1 MSSRGESSFSRL
13 PGFGARLYDSM
24 SRAHAIKAQFKEI
37 AQFLVSRVKGG
48 RVLDVGM
55 GPGRLLLE
63 IHRLNPALELYGLD
77 VSGSMVRLAGQNL
90 AGIKTDL
97 RQGSIE
103 QTDFGG
109 NFFDLVTC
117 TGSFYLWERPEA
129 CLGEVFRILKGERSA
144 YLFETYSDY
153 NHDAFRDALRVNLRN
168 ETLLRKLLTPAFL
181 KRQLRMT
188 YRSDEVVAIIG
199 RTAFADS
206 YSIEKAVLA
215 GLPIWLRIELA
226 KPAA

>member
-1 MSSRGESSFSRL
+1 MSSRGENSFSRL

-24 SRAHAIKAQFKEI
+24 THAHAIEAQFKEI
-37 AQFLVSRVKGG
+37 AQYLVSRVEVG
-48 RVLDVGM
+48 RVLDVGT

-77 VSGSMVRLAGQNL
+77 ISDSMVRQAGQNL
-90 AGIKTDL
+90 AGINADL

-103 QTDFGG
+103 RADFDGD
-109 NFFDLVTC
+109 FFDLVTC

-129 CLGEVFRILKGERSA
+129 CLGEVYRILREKRSA

-153 NHDAFRDALRVNLRN
+153 NHDEFRDGLRANLRN
-168 ETLLRKLLTPAFL
+168 ETLLRKLFTPVFL
-181 KRQLRMT
+181 KRQLKMT
-188 YRSDEVVAIIG
+188 YRIDEAIEIIG

-206 YSIEKAVLA
+206 YRVEKSVLV
-215 GLPIWLRIELA
+215 GLPIWLRIELT